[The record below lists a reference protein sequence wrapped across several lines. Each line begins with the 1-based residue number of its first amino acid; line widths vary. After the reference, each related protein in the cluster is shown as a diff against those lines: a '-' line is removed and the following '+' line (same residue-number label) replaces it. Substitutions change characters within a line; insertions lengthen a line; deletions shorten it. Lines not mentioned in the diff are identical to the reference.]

1 MEMLVA
7 AGGTAIF
14 SETVEWTG
22 AEHLLAQRAATPDV
36 AQRIVA
42 AVGERE
48 RMVRAAGGDIRG
60 QNPGPQNKA
69 GGITTIEEKAL
80 GAMSKGGRQP
90 INDLL
95 AAGQRPAGSGL
106 YLMDTPFFSPES
118 MTAMIAGGAHIVIFT
133 TGAGNSY
140 CSLVAPTLKM
150 SANAEAT
157 ARLTEQIDF
166 AATGVLDGS
175 VSLDAAACDGMQRLL
190 EVASGALTFGEI
202 VGEGAEVVSRIGGF
216 DLTGEEVSLDPISQL
231 SQYSTSIVSDA
242 LDELAV
248 LGVLPGI
255 EARRVGQGRVVG
267 RALPVRLQ
275 PKSNDPSA
283 YRFGGGVGKPLE
295 QVLQTMQDG
304 DIVVMDLGGSNR
316 AAAWGGLASR
326 IAQRRGVRG
335 TIMWGACRDVDE
347 IRAIGYPVWSV
358 AVCPRRSRN
367 EFTFGAI
374 NEPITIQGVTI
385 APRDFIIADESGV
398 VCVPQGRFGEVI
410 ALCARIAVQERVLEA
425 QVLNGSLESWD
436 EV

>member
-1 MEMLVA
+1 M
-7 AGGTAIF
+7 
-14 SETVEWTG
+14 
-22 AEHLLAQRAATPDV
+22 
-36 AQRIVA
+36 
-42 AVGERE
+42 
-48 RMVRAAGGDIRG
+48 
-60 QNPGPQNKA
+60 
-69 GGITTIEEKAL
+69 
-80 GAMSKGGRQP
+80 
-90 INDLL
+90 
-95 AAGQRPAGSGL
+95 
-106 YLMDTPFFSPES
+106 
-118 MTAMIAGGAHIVIFT
+118 
-133 TGAGNSY
+133 
-140 CSLVAPTLKM
+140 
-150 SANAEAT
+150 
-157 ARLTEQIDF
+157 
-166 AATGVLDGS
+166 
-175 VSLDAAACDGMQRLL
+175 
-190 EVASGALTFGEI
+190 
-202 VGEGAEVVSRIGGF
+202 
-216 DLTGEEVSLDPISQL
+216 SLDPISQL

-374 NEPITIQGVTI
+374 NEPITLQGVTI
-385 APRDFIIADESGV
+385 APRDFIVADESGL
-398 VCVPQGRFGEVI
+398 VCVPQGRFEEAI

-436 EV
+436 KV

>member
-1 MEMLVA
+1 M
-7 AGGTAIF
+7 
-14 SETVEWTG
+14 
-22 AEHLLAQRAATPDV
+22 
-36 AQRIVA
+36 
-42 AVGERE
+42 
-48 RMVRAAGGDIRG
+48 
-60 QNPGPQNKA
+60 
-69 GGITTIEEKAL
+69 
-80 GAMSKGGRQP
+80 
-90 INDLL
+90 
-95 AAGQRPAGSGL
+95 
-106 YLMDTPFFSPES
+106 
-118 MTAMIAGGAHIVIFT
+118 
-133 TGAGNSY
+133 
-140 CSLVAPTLKM
+140 
-150 SANAEAT
+150 
-157 ARLTEQIDF
+157 
-166 AATGVLDGS
+166 
-175 VSLDAAACDGMQRLL
+175 
-190 EVASGALTFGEI
+190 
-202 VGEGAEVVSRIGGF
+202 
-216 DLTGEEVSLDPISQL
+216 SQL

-410 ALCARIAVQERVLEA
+410 ALCARIADQERLLEA

>member
-1 MEMLVA
+1 
-7 AGGTAIF
+7 
-14 SETVEWTG
+14 
-22 AEHLLAQRAATPDV
+22 
-36 AQRIVA
+36 
-42 AVGERE
+42 
-48 RMVRAAGGDIRG
+48 
-60 QNPGPQNKA
+60 
-69 GGITTIEEKAL
+69 
-80 GAMSKGGRQP
+80 
-90 INDLL
+90 
-95 AAGQRPAGSGL
+95 
-106 YLMDTPFFSPES
+106 
-118 MTAMIAGGAHIVIFT
+118 
-133 TGAGNSY
+133 
-140 CSLVAPTLKM
+140 
-150 SANAEAT
+150 
-157 ARLTEQIDF
+157 
-166 AATGVLDGS
+166 
-175 VSLDAAACDGMQRLL
+175 
-190 EVASGALTFGEI
+190 
-202 VGEGAEVVSRIGGF
+202 
-216 DLTGEEVSLDPISQL
+216 VSLDPISQL

-347 IRAIGYPVWSV
+347 IRAIGYPVWSA

>member
-1 MEMLVA
+1 M
-7 AGGTAIF
+7 
-14 SETVEWTG
+14 
-22 AEHLLAQRAATPDV
+22 
-36 AQRIVA
+36 
-42 AVGERE
+42 
-48 RMVRAAGGDIRG
+48 
-60 QNPGPQNKA
+60 
-69 GGITTIEEKAL
+69 
-80 GAMSKGGRQP
+80 
-90 INDLL
+90 
-95 AAGQRPAGSGL
+95 
-106 YLMDTPFFSPES
+106 
-118 MTAMIAGGAHIVIFT
+118 
-133 TGAGNSY
+133 
-140 CSLVAPTLKM
+140 
-150 SANAEAT
+150 
-157 ARLTEQIDF
+157 
-166 AATGVLDGS
+166 
-175 VSLDAAACDGMQRLL
+175 
-190 EVASGALTFGEI
+190 
-202 VGEGAEVVSRIGGF
+202 
-216 DLTGEEVSLDPISQL
+216 SLDPVSQP

-347 IRAIGYPVWSV
+347 IRAIGYPVWSA

>member
-1 MEMLVA
+1 
-7 AGGTAIF
+7 
-14 SETVEWTG
+14 
-22 AEHLLAQRAATPDV
+22 
-36 AQRIVA
+36 
-42 AVGERE
+42 
-48 RMVRAAGGDIRG
+48 
-60 QNPGPQNKA
+60 
-69 GGITTIEEKAL
+69 
-80 GAMSKGGRQP
+80 
-90 INDLL
+90 
-95 AAGQRPAGSGL
+95 
-106 YLMDTPFFSPES
+106 
-118 MTAMIAGGAHIVIFT
+118 
-133 TGAGNSY
+133 
-140 CSLVAPTLKM
+140 
-150 SANAEAT
+150 
-157 ARLTEQIDF
+157 
-166 AATGVLDGS
+166 
-175 VSLDAAACDGMQRLL
+175 
-190 EVASGALTFGEI
+190 
-202 VGEGAEVVSRIGGF
+202 
-216 DLTGEEVSLDPISQL
+216 VSLDPMSQL

-275 PKSNDPSA
+275 PKSDDPSA

-398 VCVPQGRFGEVI
+398 VCVPQGRFGGVGAHVGRTHAI
-410 ALCARIAVQERVLEA
+410 AMFRLAGCGYFVRISLPRRV
-425 QVLNGSLESWD
+425 SRKK
-436 EV
+436 

>member
-1 MEMLVA
+1 M
-7 AGGTAIF
+7 
-14 SETVEWTG
+14 
-22 AEHLLAQRAATPDV
+22 
-36 AQRIVA
+36 
-42 AVGERE
+42 
-48 RMVRAAGGDIRG
+48 
-60 QNPGPQNKA
+60 
-69 GGITTIEEKAL
+69 
-80 GAMSKGGRQP
+80 
-90 INDLL
+90 
-95 AAGQRPAGSGL
+95 
-106 YLMDTPFFSPES
+106 
-118 MTAMIAGGAHIVIFT
+118 
-133 TGAGNSY
+133 
-140 CSLVAPTLKM
+140 
-150 SANAEAT
+150 
-157 ARLTEQIDF
+157 
-166 AATGVLDGS
+166 
-175 VSLDAAACDGMQRLL
+175 
-190 EVASGALTFGEI
+190 
-202 VGEGAEVVSRIGGF
+202 
-216 DLTGEEVSLDPISQL
+216 SLDPMSQL

-347 IRAIGYPVWSV
+347 IRSIGYPVWSA

>member
-1 MEMLVA
+1 M
-7 AGGTAIF
+7 
-14 SETVEWTG
+14 
-22 AEHLLAQRAATPDV
+22 
-36 AQRIVA
+36 
-42 AVGERE
+42 
-48 RMVRAAGGDIRG
+48 
-60 QNPGPQNKA
+60 
-69 GGITTIEEKAL
+69 
-80 GAMSKGGRQP
+80 
-90 INDLL
+90 
-95 AAGQRPAGSGL
+95 
-106 YLMDTPFFSPES
+106 
-118 MTAMIAGGAHIVIFT
+118 
-133 TGAGNSY
+133 
-140 CSLVAPTLKM
+140 
-150 SANAEAT
+150 
-157 ARLTEQIDF
+157 
-166 AATGVLDGS
+166 
-175 VSLDAAACDGMQRLL
+175 
-190 EVASGALTFGEI
+190 
-202 VGEGAEVVSRIGGF
+202 
-216 DLTGEEVSLDPISQL
+216 SLDPMSQL

-347 IRAIGYPVWSV
+347 IRAIGYPVWSA

-436 EV
+436 AV

>member
-1 MEMLVA
+1 M
-7 AGGTAIF
+7 
-14 SETVEWTG
+14 
-22 AEHLLAQRAATPDV
+22 
-36 AQRIVA
+36 
-42 AVGERE
+42 
-48 RMVRAAGGDIRG
+48 
-60 QNPGPQNKA
+60 
-69 GGITTIEEKAL
+69 
-80 GAMSKGGRQP
+80 
-90 INDLL
+90 
-95 AAGQRPAGSGL
+95 
-106 YLMDTPFFSPES
+106 
-118 MTAMIAGGAHIVIFT
+118 
-133 TGAGNSY
+133 
-140 CSLVAPTLKM
+140 
-150 SANAEAT
+150 
-157 ARLTEQIDF
+157 
-166 AATGVLDGS
+166 
-175 VSLDAAACDGMQRLL
+175 
-190 EVASGALTFGEI
+190 
-202 VGEGAEVVSRIGGF
+202 
-216 DLTGEEVSLDPISQL
+216 SLDPISQL

-275 PKSNDPSA
+275 PKSDDPSA

-347 IRAIGYPVWSV
+347 IRAIGYPVWSA

-385 APRDFIIADESGV
+385 APRDFIVADESGV
-398 VCVPQGRFGEVI
+398 VCVPQGRFDEVI
-410 ALCARIAVQERVLEA
+410 ALCARIGDQERVLEA

-436 EV
+436 AV

>member
-1 MEMLVA
+1 
-7 AGGTAIF
+7 
-14 SETVEWTG
+14 
-22 AEHLLAQRAATPDV
+22 
-36 AQRIVA
+36 
-42 AVGERE
+42 
-48 RMVRAAGGDIRG
+48 
-60 QNPGPQNKA
+60 
-69 GGITTIEEKAL
+69 
-80 GAMSKGGRQP
+80 
-90 INDLL
+90 
-95 AAGQRPAGSGL
+95 
-106 YLMDTPFFSPES
+106 
-118 MTAMIAGGAHIVIFT
+118 
-133 TGAGNSY
+133 
-140 CSLVAPTLKM
+140 
-150 SANAEAT
+150 
-157 ARLTEQIDF
+157 
-166 AATGVLDGS
+166 
-175 VSLDAAACDGMQRLL
+175 
-190 EVASGALTFGEI
+190 
-202 VGEGAEVVSRIGGF
+202 
-216 DLTGEEVSLDPISQL
+216 VSLDPMSQL

-347 IRAIGYPVWSV
+347 IRAIGYPVWSA

-425 QVLNGSLESWD
+425 QVLNGALEAGD

>member
-1 MEMLVA
+1 M
-7 AGGTAIF
+7 
-14 SETVEWTG
+14 
-22 AEHLLAQRAATPDV
+22 
-36 AQRIVA
+36 
-42 AVGERE
+42 
-48 RMVRAAGGDIRG
+48 
-60 QNPGPQNKA
+60 
-69 GGITTIEEKAL
+69 
-80 GAMSKGGRQP
+80 
-90 INDLL
+90 
-95 AAGQRPAGSGL
+95 
-106 YLMDTPFFSPES
+106 
-118 MTAMIAGGAHIVIFT
+118 
-133 TGAGNSY
+133 
-140 CSLVAPTLKM
+140 
-150 SANAEAT
+150 
-157 ARLTEQIDF
+157 
-166 AATGVLDGS
+166 
-175 VSLDAAACDGMQRLL
+175 
-190 EVASGALTFGEI
+190 
-202 VGEGAEVVSRIGGF
+202 
-216 DLTGEEVSLDPISQL
+216 SLDPISQL

-275 PKSNDPSA
+275 PKSDDPSA

-335 TIMWGACRDVDE
+335 TIMWGACSDVDE

-358 AVCPRRSRN
+358 AVCSRRSRN

-385 APRDFIIADESGV
+385 APRDFIVADESGV
-398 VCVPQGRFGEVI
+398 VCVPQGRFDEVM
-410 ALCARIAVQERVLEA
+410 ALCARIADQERVLEA

>member
-1 MEMLVA
+1 
-7 AGGTAIF
+7 
-14 SETVEWTG
+14 
-22 AEHLLAQRAATPDV
+22 
-36 AQRIVA
+36 
-42 AVGERE
+42 
-48 RMVRAAGGDIRG
+48 
-60 QNPGPQNKA
+60 
-69 GGITTIEEKAL
+69 
-80 GAMSKGGRQP
+80 
-90 INDLL
+90 
-95 AAGQRPAGSGL
+95 
-106 YLMDTPFFSPES
+106 
-118 MTAMIAGGAHIVIFT
+118 
-133 TGAGNSY
+133 
-140 CSLVAPTLKM
+140 
-150 SANAEAT
+150 
-157 ARLTEQIDF
+157 
-166 AATGVLDGS
+166 
-175 VSLDAAACDGMQRLL
+175 
-190 EVASGALTFGEI
+190 
-202 VGEGAEVVSRIGGF
+202 
-216 DLTGEEVSLDPISQL
+216 VSLDPISQL

-275 PKSNDPSA
+275 AKSNDPSA

-410 ALCARIAVQERVLEA
+410 ALCARIAVQERVLET

>member
-1 MEMLVA
+1 M
-7 AGGTAIF
+7 
-14 SETVEWTG
+14 
-22 AEHLLAQRAATPDV
+22 
-36 AQRIVA
+36 
-42 AVGERE
+42 
-48 RMVRAAGGDIRG
+48 
-60 QNPGPQNKA
+60 
-69 GGITTIEEKAL
+69 
-80 GAMSKGGRQP
+80 
-90 INDLL
+90 
-95 AAGQRPAGSGL
+95 
-106 YLMDTPFFSPES
+106 
-118 MTAMIAGGAHIVIFT
+118 
-133 TGAGNSY
+133 
-140 CSLVAPTLKM
+140 
-150 SANAEAT
+150 
-157 ARLTEQIDF
+157 
-166 AATGVLDGS
+166 
-175 VSLDAAACDGMQRLL
+175 
-190 EVASGALTFGEI
+190 
-202 VGEGAEVVSRIGGF
+202 
-216 DLTGEEVSLDPISQL
+216 SLDPMSQL

-347 IRAIGYPVWSV
+347 IRAIGYPVWSA

>member
-1 MEMLVA
+1 
-7 AGGTAIF
+7 
-14 SETVEWTG
+14 
-22 AEHLLAQRAATPDV
+22 
-36 AQRIVA
+36 
-42 AVGERE
+42 
-48 RMVRAAGGDIRG
+48 
-60 QNPGPQNKA
+60 
-69 GGITTIEEKAL
+69 
-80 GAMSKGGRQP
+80 
-90 INDLL
+90 
-95 AAGQRPAGSGL
+95 
-106 YLMDTPFFSPES
+106 
-118 MTAMIAGGAHIVIFT
+118 
-133 TGAGNSY
+133 
-140 CSLVAPTLKM
+140 
-150 SANAEAT
+150 
-157 ARLTEQIDF
+157 
-166 AATGVLDGS
+166 
-175 VSLDAAACDGMQRLL
+175 
-190 EVASGALTFGEI
+190 
-202 VGEGAEVVSRIGGF
+202 
-216 DLTGEEVSLDPISQL
+216 VSLDPMSQL

-275 PKSNDPSA
+275 PKSDDPSA

>member
-1 MEMLVA
+1 M
-7 AGGTAIF
+7 
-14 SETVEWTG
+14 
-22 AEHLLAQRAATPDV
+22 
-36 AQRIVA
+36 
-42 AVGERE
+42 
-48 RMVRAAGGDIRG
+48 
-60 QNPGPQNKA
+60 
-69 GGITTIEEKAL
+69 
-80 GAMSKGGRQP
+80 
-90 INDLL
+90 
-95 AAGQRPAGSGL
+95 
-106 YLMDTPFFSPES
+106 
-118 MTAMIAGGAHIVIFT
+118 
-133 TGAGNSY
+133 
-140 CSLVAPTLKM
+140 
-150 SANAEAT
+150 
-157 ARLTEQIDF
+157 
-166 AATGVLDGS
+166 
-175 VSLDAAACDGMQRLL
+175 
-190 EVASGALTFGEI
+190 
-202 VGEGAEVVSRIGGF
+202 
-216 DLTGEEVSLDPISQL
+216 SLDPMSQL

-347 IRAIGYPVWSV
+347 IRAIGYPVWSA

-385 APRDFIIADESGV
+385 APRDFIVADESGV
-398 VCVPQGRFGEVI
+398 VCVPQGRFDEVI
-410 ALCARIAVQERVLEA
+410 ALCARIGDQERVLEA

>member
-1 MEMLVA
+1 
-7 AGGTAIF
+7 
-14 SETVEWTG
+14 
-22 AEHLLAQRAATPDV
+22 
-36 AQRIVA
+36 
-42 AVGERE
+42 
-48 RMVRAAGGDIRG
+48 
-60 QNPGPQNKA
+60 
-69 GGITTIEEKAL
+69 
-80 GAMSKGGRQP
+80 
-90 INDLL
+90 
-95 AAGQRPAGSGL
+95 
-106 YLMDTPFFSPES
+106 
-118 MTAMIAGGAHIVIFT
+118 
-133 TGAGNSY
+133 
-140 CSLVAPTLKM
+140 
-150 SANAEAT
+150 
-157 ARLTEQIDF
+157 
-166 AATGVLDGS
+166 
-175 VSLDAAACDGMQRLL
+175 
-190 EVASGALTFGEI
+190 
-202 VGEGAEVVSRIGGF
+202 
-216 DLTGEEVSLDPISQL
+216 VSLDPISQL
-231 SQYSTSIVSDA
+231 SQYSTSIVFDA

-275 PKSNDPSA
+275 PKSDDPSA

-398 VCVPQGRFGEVI
+398 VCVPQGRCGEVI

>member
-1 MEMLVA
+1 M
-7 AGGTAIF
+7 
-14 SETVEWTG
+14 
-22 AEHLLAQRAATPDV
+22 
-36 AQRIVA
+36 
-42 AVGERE
+42 
-48 RMVRAAGGDIRG
+48 
-60 QNPGPQNKA
+60 
-69 GGITTIEEKAL
+69 
-80 GAMSKGGRQP
+80 
-90 INDLL
+90 
-95 AAGQRPAGSGL
+95 
-106 YLMDTPFFSPES
+106 
-118 MTAMIAGGAHIVIFT
+118 
-133 TGAGNSY
+133 
-140 CSLVAPTLKM
+140 
-150 SANAEAT
+150 
-157 ARLTEQIDF
+157 
-166 AATGVLDGS
+166 
-175 VSLDAAACDGMQRLL
+175 
-190 EVASGALTFGEI
+190 
-202 VGEGAEVVSRIGGF
+202 
-216 DLTGEEVSLDPISQL
+216 SLDPMSQL

-385 APRDFIIADESGV
+385 APRDLIVADESGV
-398 VCVPQGRFGEVI
+398 VCVPQGRFDEVI
-410 ALCARIAVQERVLEA
+410 ALCARIGDQERVLEA

-436 EV
+436 AV

>member
-1 MEMLVA
+1 M
-7 AGGTAIF
+7 
-14 SETVEWTG
+14 
-22 AEHLLAQRAATPDV
+22 
-36 AQRIVA
+36 
-42 AVGERE
+42 
-48 RMVRAAGGDIRG
+48 
-60 QNPGPQNKA
+60 
-69 GGITTIEEKAL
+69 
-80 GAMSKGGRQP
+80 
-90 INDLL
+90 
-95 AAGQRPAGSGL
+95 
-106 YLMDTPFFSPES
+106 
-118 MTAMIAGGAHIVIFT
+118 
-133 TGAGNSY
+133 
-140 CSLVAPTLKM
+140 
-150 SANAEAT
+150 
-157 ARLTEQIDF
+157 
-166 AATGVLDGS
+166 
-175 VSLDAAACDGMQRLL
+175 
-190 EVASGALTFGEI
+190 
-202 VGEGAEVVSRIGGF
+202 
-216 DLTGEEVSLDPISQL
+216 SLDPISQL

-410 ALCARIAVQERVLEA
+410 ALCARIADQERVLEA

>member
-1 MEMLVA
+1 
-7 AGGTAIF
+7 
-14 SETVEWTG
+14 
-22 AEHLLAQRAATPDV
+22 
-36 AQRIVA
+36 
-42 AVGERE
+42 
-48 RMVRAAGGDIRG
+48 
-60 QNPGPQNKA
+60 
-69 GGITTIEEKAL
+69 
-80 GAMSKGGRQP
+80 
-90 INDLL
+90 
-95 AAGQRPAGSGL
+95 
-106 YLMDTPFFSPES
+106 
-118 MTAMIAGGAHIVIFT
+118 
-133 TGAGNSY
+133 
-140 CSLVAPTLKM
+140 
-150 SANAEAT
+150 
-157 ARLTEQIDF
+157 
-166 AATGVLDGS
+166 
-175 VSLDAAACDGMQRLL
+175 
-190 EVASGALTFGEI
+190 
-202 VGEGAEVVSRIGGF
+202 
-216 DLTGEEVSLDPISQL
+216 VSLDPISQL

-275 PKSNDPSA
+275 PKSDDPSA